1 MSTTNFPKLPKF
13 SERTLVKST
22 SGKTGVILDSQGDQP
37 FYDNKHNKWL
47 YPWSYGLGGAS
58 EGIIPETMIKEYF
71 NIETNQWVS
80 YWDIPK
86 LNLQDNKSNNDSNLK
101 QCGEC
106 NKKTTKRYNGA
117 AYCSDWCW
125 SK

>member
-1 MSTTNFPKLPKF
+1 MSTTNSPKLPKF
-13 SERTLVKST
+13 NRRILVKST

-37 FYDNKHNKWL
+37 FYDNKHNTWL

-58 EGIIPETMIKEYF
+58 EGVIPETMIKEYF
-71 NIETNQWVS
+71 DIETKQWMS
-80 YWDIPK
+80 SWDITK
-86 LNLQDNKSNNDSNLK
+86 VSLQDNKSQGESKLK

-106 NKKTTKRYNGA
+106 NKMTTKRYNGA